1 MKRLSLY
8 SLRFKALLL
17 GVVPAM
23 LMSLLI
29 GTYLIG
35 VRFASL
41 EESLESRG
49 KALANE
55 LAAMSLYGLFSGDR
69 NTLESSVRTF
79 LSRPDVVKIQ
89 VRDNH
94 GQLILELH
102 KPELSQ
108 RAQGKSSVRLH
119 HFRAQ
124 VRGISLPSPSDL
136 PSDAETLP
144 PPSPPAL
151 GMVELTLI
159 DESLVTLQHKAL
171 ITTLVIIAAGI
182 LLTSLIALF
191 MSERVVRP
199 IIALSK
205 AVERIRRGDL
215 SARVEQRSRGE
226 IGLLEAGFNQMAQR
240 IAMTQDE
247 LQAEVEQAV
256 KDLQTT
262 MDALEVR
269 NIELDLA
276 RKRALEASKA
286 KSDFLAIISHEIRTP
301 MNGITGFARLLARSN
316 LSPEQREQLKAIQES
331 ADNLLASINEVLDFS
346 KLESGQLQ
354 FHDEP
359 YRVRSLVS
367 SVITLFTLQAEEK
380 GLQLRHLV
388 YDDVPTWLVGD
399 TLRIRQVL
407 INLVGNAI
415 KFTESGTVTVRVM
428 RDGDDDKELITFS
441 VQDTGIGLDPLVG
454 DRLFE
459 PFTQGESNTT
469 RRYGG
474 TGLGLSISK
483 KLVKGMQGG
492 IGFDSEPGKGSTFWF
507 SLPLRIPEK
516 LFGNSSM
523 VAVDEDCFLSHT
535 PLAGMRILVA
545 DDNPINLELTRTIL
559 QRHEAAV
566 STATTGREALQL
578 AEKQFFDLI
587 LMDIHMPVMS
597 GLEATKAIRNGSGPN
612 TATPIVAITADITAS
627 NQKRIFAVGM
637 NEIIIKPLEETRLMS
652 VVNNLFHPRNR
663 LDEQGEDASH
673 ATHNEPM
680 QDEELPV
687 RDRESALRVAG
698 GDQQIAD
705 RMFSMLLD
713 NLEKDLPQFQR
724 LAQSGDMQQLWEQ
737 AHRLKGAAAA
747 CGTPA
752 LHRLLDQLGSAARGT
767 NPSDITVLIE
777 RLTEQL
783 ALLRQQN

>member
-1 MKRLSLY
+1 MKHFSLY
-8 SLRFKALLL
+8 SLRVKVLLL

-29 GTYLIG
+29 GAYLIG

-69 NTLESSVRTF
+69 NALESSVRSF
-79 LSRPDVVKIQ
+79 LSRPDIVKIR

-94 GQLILELH
+94 GKLLLELD
-102 KPELSQ
+102 KPELRQ
-108 RAQGKSSVRLH
+108 RAQGKSPVRLH

-136 PSDAETLP
+136 PSDAEMTGHSAAP
-144 PPSPPAL
+144 TL

-159 DESLVTLQHKAL
+159 DESLVSLQHEAL
-171 ITTLVIIAAGI
+171 ITTLMIITAGI

-215 SARVEQRSRGE
+215 SARVEQHSRGE
-226 IGLLEAGFNQMAQR
+226 IGLLEAGFNQMARR

-262 MDALEVR
+262 MDALEIR

-286 KSDFLAIISHEIRTP
+286 KSDFLAVISHEIRTP

-331 ADNLLASINEVLDFS
+331 ADNLLAIINEVLDFS

-367 SVITLFTLQAEEK
+367 SVITLFTPQAEEK

-388 YDDVPTWLVGD
+388 YDDVPIWLVGD
-399 TLRIRQVL
+399 SLRIRQVL
-407 INLVGNAI
+407 INLVSNAI
-415 KFTESGTVTVRVM
+415 KFTESGEVTVKVM
-428 RDGDDDKELITFS
+428 LDGDDDEELITFS
-441 VQDTGIGLDPLVG
+441 VQDTGIGLDPLAG

-459 PFTQGESNTT
+459 PFTQGESDTT

-483 KLVKGMQGG
+483 KLVKGMHGG
-492 IGFDSEPGKGSTFWF
+492 IGFDSDPGKGSTFWF
-507 SLPLRIPEK
+507 SLPLRTPEE
-516 LFGNSSM
+516 LFEESSM
-523 VAVDEDCFLSHT
+523 TAADQDSFLSHA

-566 STATTGREALQL
+566 STATTGREVMQL

-597 GLEATKAIRNGSGPN
+597 GLEAAKAIRNGSGPN
-612 TATPIVAITADITAS
+612 TATPIVAITADVTAT

-637 NEIIIKPLEETRLMS
+637 SEIIIKPLDEIRLMS
-652 VVNNLFHPRNR
+652 VVNNLFHLRDR
-663 LDEQGEDASH
+663 LDDQGEHASH
-673 ATHNEPM
+673 ATDNKPM

-752 LHRLLDQLGSAARGT
+752 LHHLLDQLGSAARGT

-777 RLTEQL
+777 KLTEQL
-783 ALLRQQN
+783 ALLRQQD

>member
-8 SLRFKALLL
+8 SLRVKALLL

-29 GTYLIG
+29 GAYLIG

-41 EESLESRG
+41 EEALESRG

-69 NTLESSVRTF
+69 HTLESSVRSF
-79 LSRPDVVKIQ
+79 LSRPDIVKIR

-94 GQLILELH
+94 GKLLLELE
-102 KPELSQ
+102 KPKLSQ
-108 RAQGKSSVRLH
+108 RIREKSSVRLH
-119 HFRAQ
+119 NFRSL

-136 PSDAETLP
+136 PGDAETP
-144 PPSPPAL
+144 DNPSPPAL

-159 DESLVTLQHKAL
+159 DESLVSLQHEAL
-171 ITTLVIIAAGI
+171 ITTLVIITAGI

-191 MSERVVRP
+191 MSERVVHP
-199 IIALSK
+199 IIALSE

-215 SARVEQRSRGE
+215 SARVEQGSRGE

-316 LSPEQREQLKAIQES
+316 LSPEQHEQLKAIQES
-331 ADNLLASINEVLDFS
+331 ADNLLAIINEVLDFS

-367 SVITLFTLQAEEK
+367 SVITLFTPQAEEK

-399 TLRIRQVL
+399 SLRIRQVL

-415 KFTESGTVTVRVM
+415 KFTDSGKVTVRVM
-428 RDGDDDKELITFS
+428 LDGDDDEELITFS
-441 VQDTGIGLDPLVG
+441 VQDTGIGLDPLLG

-459 PFTQGESNTT
+459 PFTQGESDTT

-507 SLPLRIPEK
+507 SLPLRTPEE
-516 LFGNSSM
+516 LFEDSSM
-523 VAVDEDCFLSHT
+523 AAVDDDSFLSHT
-535 PLAGMRILVA
+535 PLANMRILVA
-545 DDNPINLELTRTIL
+545 DDNPINLELTRTVL
-559 QRHEAAV
+559 QRHEATV
-566 STATTGREALQL
+566 STATTGQEALQL
-578 AEKQFFDLI
+578 AERQSFDLI

-597 GLEATKAIRNGSGPN
+597 GLEAAKAIRNGSGPN
-612 TATPIVAITADITAS
+612 TATPIVAITADVTAA

-637 NEIIIKPLEETRLMS
+637 SEIIIKPLDETRLMS
-652 VVNNLFHPRNR
+652 VINNLFQLRDR
-663 LDEQGEDASH
+663 LDEQADEKSH
-673 ATHNEPM
+673 ATEGEPA
-680 QDEELPV
+680 QDEDLPI
-687 RDRESALRVAG
+687 RDRDCALRVAG
-698 GDQQIAD
+698 GDQQVAG
-705 RMFSMLLD
+705 RMFRMLVD
-713 NLEKDLPQFQR
+713 NLEKDLPQLQR
-724 LAQSGDMQQLWEQ
+724 LAQSGDMHQLWEQ
-737 AHRLKGAAAA
+737 AHKLKGAAAA

-752 LHRLLDQLGSAARGT
+752 LHRLLDRLGSAARA
-767 NPSDITVLIE
+767 NDIGKISVLIE
-777 RLTEQL
+777 RLAEQL
-783 ALLRQQN
+783 SLLRQQD